1 MRPLI
6 ETVET
11 AVMPEPIIL
20 IAGASRGVGRQI
32 AQLLTA
38 QSHPVVALLRH
49 PVTAPELEALGAK
62 VVPADALDRAQV
74 DQAMVRYPIHTVIST
89 IGGMP
94 ADGVRSD
101 YLGNRNLIDA
111 ALAAGAQRFVLITSI
126 GSGDSVVA
134 LPDRVLAALG
144 PVLAEKAQAEQHLIH
159 SGLDYTIIRPG
170 GLKSEPA
177 TGNGVLTT
185 DPRLA
190 GSIHRADVA
199 QLVGRCWQSPK
210 ARNQVLSAADRDM
223 LYGVTDF
230 VEFLP

>member
-1 MRPLI
+1 
-6 ETVET
+6 
-11 AVMPEPIIL
+11 MPEPIIL

-32 AQLLTA
+32 AQILTA
-38 QSHPVVALLRH
+38 QSHPVVALLRTLD
-49 PVTAPELEALGAK
+49 TAPELEALGAK
-62 VVPADALDRAQV
+62 VVQADALDRGQV
-74 DQAMVRYPIHTVIST
+74 DQALQAYPIHTVIST
-89 IGGMP
+89 VGGRP
-94 ADGVRSD
+94 ADGERSD

-111 ALAAGAQRFVLITSI
+111 AVAAGVQRFVLITSI

-144 PVLAEKAQAEQHLIH
+144 PVLVEKAQAEQHLIN

-177 TGNGVLTT
+177 TDRGFLTT
-185 DPRLA
+185 DFRLA

-199 QLVGRCWQSPK
+199 QLVCRCWDSPK

-223 LYGVTDF
+223 LYAATEF
-230 VEFLP
+230 VEFFP

>member
-1 MRPLI
+1 MDGAGNVMPPSRFPSLRPLI
-6 ETVET
+6 ETVT
-11 AVMPEPIIL
+11 TSAMPEPIIL

-62 VVPADALDRAQV
+62 VVSADALDRGQV
-74 DQAMVRYPIHTVIST
+74 DQAMAHYPIHT
-89 IGGMP
+89 
-94 ADGVRSD
+94 
-101 YLGNRNLIDA
+101 GNRNLIDA
-111 ALAAGAQRFVLITSI
+111 ALASGVQRFVLITSI

-144 PVLAEKAQAEQHLIH
+144 PVLVEKAQAEQHLIH

-170 GLKSEPA
+170 GLKSAPA

-230 VEFLP
+230 VEFLL